1 MKISLEYIILG
12 ICELEEKTQNC
23 AMVYCA
29 PEKNDIDFYLGMC
42 EFFEKSADSERN
54 KIFEALNGKNGI
66 LNRLLGLVFES
77 ADNLK
82 KTGDVFWLQTGLT
95 AAKIQGDRLD
105 PRDFLLALAE
115 LYFAS
120 KEAGIDPDL
129 FFENSKGAIPSN
141 FKDYAVV
148 KNRR

>member
-1 MKISLEYIILG
+1 
-12 ICELEEKTQNC
+12 
-23 AMVYCA
+23 
-29 PEKNDIDFYLGMC
+29 MC
-42 EFFEKSADSERN
+42 EFFEKSTDSERQ
-54 KIFEALNGKNGI
+54 KIFETLKCKNGM

-77 ADNLK
+77 AENLK

-105 PRDFLLALAE
+105 SRDYLLALTE

-120 KEAGIDPDL
+120 KEAGIDPDH
-129 FFENSKGAIPSN
+129 FFENAKGSIPSN

-148 KNRR
+148 KNRI